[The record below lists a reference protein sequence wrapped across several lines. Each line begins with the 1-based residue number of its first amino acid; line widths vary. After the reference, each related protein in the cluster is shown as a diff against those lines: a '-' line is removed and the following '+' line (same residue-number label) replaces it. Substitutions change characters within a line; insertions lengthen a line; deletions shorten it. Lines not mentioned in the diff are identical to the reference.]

1 MRGRDERAGSPV
13 RGRRPEKG
21 GPEDEPKDHALGYSR
36 GGFGTKLHLL
46 TDGRGT
52 PLAATLTPG
61 QTHESKGFTAVLT
74 AVRVPD
80 GDGGHWR
87 RPQAL
92 AADKAYSCAW
102 NRTHLRTRGIE
113 RVIPQKSDQV
123 GRRGGHRKFDKVK
136 YRRRHVIE
144 QCVGWLKELRRLGT
158 RFEKLA
164 VNFLAMVKLGFVHRY
179 LRLLSSRRTR
189 TLA

>member
-1 MRGRDERAGSPV
+1 MCGRSTK
-13 RGRRPEKG
+13 KG
-21 GPEDEPKDHALGYSR
+21 GPHDEPKDHALGYSR

-61 QTHESKGFTAVLT
+61 QTHESKGLRPVLK
-74 AVRVPD
+74 AARVPD
-80 GDGGHWR
+80 GREGHWQ
-87 RPQAL
+87 RPRAL
-92 AADKAYSCAW
+92 AGDKAYSCAW
-102 NRTHLRTRGIE
+102 IRTYLRRRGIE

-123 GRRGGHRKFDKVK
+123 GRRGGHRKFDRVK

-164 VNFLAMVKLGFVHRY
+164 VNFMAMVKLGFVHRY
-179 LRLLSSRRTR
+179 LRLLS
-189 TLA
+189 